1 MLAQLHTSEEGLSQ
15 READAR
21 RATYGSNTL
30 KRERNTALGI
40 LGRQFKS
47 SLIYLLVF
55 ASVFSFFLGDLSDGI
70 IIAVILLINTLLG
83 FFQEY
88 RSERAV
94 AKLSQLIS
102 KRIAV
107 KRDGAVVQLDE
118 TLLVP
123 GDVVLLREGDIVPA
137 DCTLLASEDLQVNVS
152 QLTGESLPV
161 AKDAWASW
169 GQHAADSH
177 TAVLFAGSVIEK
189 ARRPPSCM
197 LQATLRNL
205 EKSPRSRQAP
215 TK

>member
-1 MLAQLHTSEEGLSQ
+1 MLAQLHTAEEGLSQ

-21 RATYGSNTL
+21 RAIYGPNRL

-47 SLIYLLVF
+47 SLIYLLAF
-55 ASVFSFFLGDLSDGI
+55 ASVFSYFLGDLSDGI

-107 KRDGAVVQLDE
+107 ERDGAVVQLDE

-137 DCTLLASEDLQVNVS
+137 DCTLL
-152 QLTGESLPV
+152 
-161 AKDAWASW
+161 
-169 GQHAADSH
+169 
-177 TAVLFAGSVIEK
+177 
-189 ARRPPSCM
+189 
-197 LQATLRNL
+197 
-205 EKSPRSRQAP
+205 
-215 TK
+215 